1 MLCVYGHIRT
11 YMHNICAI
19 LMHRPLFAATS
30 SEGTSHSVIRHEKKF
45 DFYTNART
53 LEKCLAFRNALPNSI
68 FGNSNKTNALQS
80 LNGVKEFQL
89 YTNFTAEPEKIQKK
103 RLKPFGLLHAA
114 IRKGEVHSSNQS
126 YVCLQLSTN
135 QRTCMARL
143 TSSAVLVCTSNTLSS
158 IEH

>member
-1 MLCVYGHIRT
+1 MSVCLVLSVSAAYAHITHYVVRVWAHT
-11 YMHNICAI
+11 YMHAQYLCNFDASAAVCCTKNISA
-19 LMHRPLFAATS
+19 PTYK
-30 SEGTSHSVIRHEKKF
+30 RHCQLVRLCSYMQQKS
-45 DFYTNART
+45 NG
-53 LEKCLAFRNALPNSI
+53 LPNSI

-126 YVCLQLSTN
+126 DV
-135 QRTCMARL
+135 
-143 TSSAVLVCTSNTLSS
+143 
-158 IEH
+158 

>member
-1 MLCVYGHIRT
+1 
-11 YMHNICAI
+11 
-19 LMHRPLFAATS
+19 MHRPLFAATS
-30 SEGTSHSVIRHEKKF
+30 SEGTSHSVRIPKVHKRQLDSARKKI

-126 YVCLQLSTN
+126 DVCLQLSTN